1 MMLSIIGAYFR
12 MGLILLWDGN
22 GPTLWMRKWLLLHH
36 CLLAL
41 LRLLLS
47 KLSLILLGNAQQTQR
62 P

>member
-12 MGLILLWDGN
+12 VGLILLWDGD
-22 GPTLWMRKWLLLHH
+22 GPPLGMRRWLLLHSY
-36 CLLAL
+36 LLAL

-47 KLSLILLGNAQQTQR
+47 QLSPFLLGNAQQTQR